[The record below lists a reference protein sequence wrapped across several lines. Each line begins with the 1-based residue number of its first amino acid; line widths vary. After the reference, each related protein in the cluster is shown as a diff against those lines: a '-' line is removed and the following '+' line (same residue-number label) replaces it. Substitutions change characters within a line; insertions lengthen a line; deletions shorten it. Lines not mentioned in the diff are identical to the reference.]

1 MKVPPHLLH
10 VKRAEIMEIMVQ
22 TSSNAGNVC
31 FLKKNLYDLRV
42 LNERGQQPMMV
53 ENDVENVLSLFRN

>member
-1 MKVPPHLLH
+1 
-10 VKRAEIMEIMVQ
+10 MEIMVQ
-22 TSSNAGNVC
+22 TSSNAGNVR
-31 FLKKNLYDLRV
+31 FLKKNLYNLHV

>member
-22 TSSNAGNVC
+22 TSSNAGNVH